1 MTLER
6 PIAAD
11 EGIRPLPAALPEV
24 AFAASPRPEGAT
36 VVRVAD
42 FDGPLGL
49 LLALI
54 EQRRLDVLSV
64 PLGALAEAYLDALAT
79 LEADRM
85 GNIAAF
91 VAVAGQL
98 IVIKSRALLPR
109 APRPPDVAAGEEED
123 PEEDLRR
130 RLLVF
135 RAYRDAARA
144 LSDRAAAGGR
154 LFRREPAAASAAA
167 VAGARPAPVPPLDP
181 AILAAALDGLLRV
194 APLPS
199 EPPVVVGRTITLA
212 DRAAVIRAAL
222 REAPAVVL
230 QELLAGSRD
239 RVVVAV
245 TFLALLELVKRREV
259 TAEQA
264 EPWGPIVVRQRREAA
279 R

>member
-1 MTLER
+1 MTAER
-6 PIAAD
+6 PVTAA
-11 EGIRPLPAALPEV
+11 EGVLPLPPGAPSV
-24 AFAASPRPEGAT
+24 AFAVSPRPEGAT

-42 FDGPLGL
+42 FDGPLAL

-54 EQRRLDVLSV
+54 EQRRLDVLTV

-85 GNIAAF
+85 GNIATF

-109 APRPPDVAAGEEED
+109 APRPAEPGAEEMD

-144 LSDRAAAGGR
+144 LADRAASGGR
-154 LFRREPAAASAAA
+154 LFRREPSAASAAGI
-167 VAGARPAPVPPLDP
+167 AGARPASTPPLDV
-181 AILAAALDGLLRV
+181 AVLVEALDSLLRI
-194 APLPS
+194 APPPP
-199 EPPVVVGRTITLA
+199 EPPVVIGRAVTLA
-212 DRAAVIRAAL
+212 ERAAVIRTAL
-222 REAPAVVL
+222 RDAPMIVL
-230 QELLAGSRD
+230 QDLLAGARD

-259 TAEQA
+259 TADQA
-264 EPWGPIVVRQRREAA
+264 EPWGPIVVRPREKEG